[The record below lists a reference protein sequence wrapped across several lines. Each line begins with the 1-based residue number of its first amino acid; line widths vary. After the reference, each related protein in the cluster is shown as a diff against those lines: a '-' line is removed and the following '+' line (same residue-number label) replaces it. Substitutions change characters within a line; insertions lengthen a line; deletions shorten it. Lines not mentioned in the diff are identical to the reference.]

1 MKIST
6 IGKNCQIAIVI
17 AFSLILCFRA
27 SAEDTVD
34 DLLRIESKVQA
45 VVSKALPAVV
55 AVTDGQGFGSGVI
68 VNESGL
74 ILTAGHVM
82 ASPFDDGYE
91 VIFSDGRRLKAKPLG
106 RNLNVDGG
114 MVQITE
120 PGPFPFVDVSSNPP
134 SLGEWVITLGHSG
147 GYDVGRKPPVRT
159 GRILEMRDHQIITDS
174 VLIGGDSGGPLFN
187 LSGEVIGIHSSIGDS
202 IAENRHVSVNTIRRD
217 WTRLVAGDSWGTL
230 PELAPGHRE
239 MKRARMGV
247 IVDKTAA
254 NAVVTSVHE
263 NSPAARAGIRPG
275 DVITRFDNVK
285 ITDSVR
291 LIQLVKTKQPGDGFN
306 VEIQRNGNTFSV
318 YVILE
323 RF

>member
-6 IGKNCQIAIVI
+6 IGKICQIAIVI
-17 AFSLILCFRA
+17 TFSLVFCLSA
-27 SAEDTVD
+27 SAEDTLE
-34 DLLRIESKVQA
+34 DLLRIETKVQA
-45 VVSKALPAVV
+45 VVSKTLPAVV

-68 VNESGL
+68 VNENGL

-82 ASPFDDGYE
+82 ASPFEDGYE

-106 RNLNVDGG
+106 KNLDVDGG

-120 PGPFPFVDVSSNPP
+120 PGPFPFVDVAVNPP

-159 GRILEMRDHQIITDS
+159 GRILEMRDHQIITDA

-202 IAENRHVSVNTIRRD
+202 IAENRHVSVNTMRRD

-239 MKRARMGV
+239 MKRARIGV
-247 IVDKTAA
+247 VVDKSAA
-254 NAVVTSVHE
+254 NAVVKSVHK
-263 NSPAARAGIRPG
+263 NSPAARAGIRAG
-275 DVITRFDNVK
+275 DVITRFDDV
-285 ITDSVR
+285 TVVDSDR
-291 LIQLVKTKQPGDGFN
+291 LIELVKTKRPGDGFN
-306 VEIQRNGNTFSV
+306 VEIQRNGYTFSV

-323 RF
+323 KF